1 MAPNVGGQRAMEAK
15 AMYNAR
21 VADYKIDGVCQRCH
35 DIILSKKQVGKYR
48 PLRTPAKCAGCS
60 QKAVY
65 SAYNTYC
72 NHCANSRRICCRCGD
87 KRSEYKGNKEAD
99 NELRRLTALLEEGDL
114 NERQRRSTL
123 RKIEK
128 AKEARR
134 DAAKTAREERAM
146 AKLEE
151 HEMAKAARAGHGPD
165 DSDEEDEVSPIKGGS
180 HQVSSTLTSNAAFAF
195 TPDAPLAFNFSIP
208 PTDSTTALHTAR
220 APDDGAA
227 LEAGDAATIDVSPP
241 TEISASVS
249 TSDTKSHVIPEL
261 MKDAAAVDAAFA
273 GAWGALLQVVSPAHV
288 SGAEEAFDALSNAL
302 GESAAD
308 KMSDAV
314 AATVAE
320 AAAARSAQLK
330 SSAEDDTNDQHEAV
344 TTLAMLREALRW
356 RANGSSRTGD
366 GYMETQDAAES
377 AAEAAARVLHQLLT
391 MSRSWGSLNRWVG
404 GMRA

>member
-1 MAPNVGGQRAMEAK
+1 MAQ
-15 AMYNAR
+15 
-21 VADYKIDGVCQRCH
+21 
-35 DIILSKKQVGKYR
+35 
-48 PLRTPAKCAGCS
+48 
-60 QKAVY
+60 
-65 SAYNTYC
+65 
-72 NHCANSRRICCRCGD
+72 
-87 KRSEYKGNKEAD
+87 
-99 NELRRLTALLEEGDL
+99 LEE
-114 NERQRRSTL
+114 R
-123 RKIEK
+123 
-128 AKEARR
+128 
-134 DAAKTAREERAM
+134 
-146 AKLEE
+146 
-151 HEMAKAARAGHGPD
+151 EMAKAARAGDGPDSD
-165 DSDEEDEVSPIKGGS
+165 DSDEEDEVLPIKGGS

-195 TPDAPLAFNFSIP
+195 TPDAPLAFNFSVP
-208 PTDSTTALHTAR
+208 PADSPTALPTDH

-249 TSDTKSHVIPEL
+249 TYDAKSHVIPEL
-261 MKDAAAVDAAFA
+261 MKDAATVDAAFA

-320 AAAARSAQLK
+320 AAATRSAQLK
-330 SSAEDDTNDQHEAV
+330 SSAEDGTNDKHEAV

-366 GYMETQDAAES
+366 GYMEGQDAAEA

-391 MSRSWGSLNRWVG
+391 ISRSWGSLNRWVG
-404 GMRA
+404 GIRA